1 MLTETKY
8 FGAVEYDSDD
18 VLIFPNGI
26 FGFEE
31 ESEFLLL
38 PFENSDGNMLCLQS
52 IKTPSLAFVAMNP
65 FALKPDYSPVLQK
78 AELEKLQ
85 AENSDELC
93 YYTLCVVREPV
104 GTSTVNLRC
113 PIVINDKTKNA
124 MQVILET
131 DEYNMRHSLA
141 EFESKEGQPSLSDSQ
156 EA

>member
-1 MLTETKY
+1 MVAQTKY

-18 VLIFPNGI
+18 ILHFQAGI
-26 FGFEE
+26 FGFEDE
-31 ESEFLLL
+31 GEFLLL

-52 IKTPSLAFVAMNP
+52 IKTSSLAFVAMNP
-65 FALKPDYSPVLQK
+65 FALKPDYSPELQN
-78 AELEKLQ
+78 AELEKMQ
-85 AENSDELC
+85 AANSDELC

-131 DEYNMRHSLA
+131 DVYNMRHTLS
-141 EFESKEGQPSLSDSQ
+141 EFESREGSAPLSNSE